1 MSYNSPRP
9 VASKRLCGSSA
20 ATTARMGRPFCKAVN
35 ENAPQ
40 YSWYT
45 EDPEKRD
52 QVKDVPKEIIL
63 ILKSFFSG

>member
-1 MSYNSPRP
+1 
-9 VASKRLCGSSA
+9 
-20 ATTARMGRPFCKAVN
+20 MGRPFCKAVN